1 MCLLQPSI
9 LLEVGRKP
17 NPYLKTVS
25 YTRGKLAFMSKKTR
39 TILLAVAG
47 FILLTVL
54 VYQIPFVKSR
64 LSWRIEVFQIYVK
77 NAVNPPGPV
86 PTALPVTPIPAT
98 PTLAQTSTPVAIEL
112 TPSITPTATFPPLP
126 TQAFMTSPAYEK
138 QTPNNCGP
146 AALSMALHMYGWEGD
161 QSDISDLIKPITGDR
176 NVNPEELRYFV
187 RTQAGW
193 LNMEYRVGG
202 NIELLKRLLA
212 ANYPVIIESVT
223 SLNPADALGPTDD
236 LWAAHYLLIT
246 GYDDATQEFTIQ
258 DTYHGPDL
266 KVSYSKLEE
275 EWRPFN
281 NVYIV
286 MYFPQFE
293 EEMKTLLAS
302 DWDPDLNRQNAL
314 AASQAAT
321 TSSTADGFSWF
332 NYGSNL
338 VYFERYEEAALAY
351 DKARELGLP
360 LRMFRYQFGPFLA
373 YFHSGR
379 NDDLLVLTDY
389 ARSVT
394 EMSEETWLWY
404 GYGLYRKG
412 DNAGALKAWNKADS
426 INPNFFEDQA
436 QNAIHLIQ

>member
-1 MCLLQPSI
+1 
-9 LLEVGRKP
+9 
-17 NPYLKTVS
+17 
-25 YTRGKLAFMSKKTR
+25 MSKKIR
-39 TILLAVAG
+39 NILIAVAGIILLA
-47 FILLTVL
+47 VL

-77 NAVNPPGPV
+77 NSINPPGPV

-98 PTLAQTSTPVAIEL
+98 PTLAQTNTPVAAQL
-112 TPSITPTATFPPLP
+112 TPSITPTATALPLP
-126 TQAFMTSPAYEK
+126 AQAFMTSPNYEK

-146 AALSMALHMYGWEGD
+146 AALSMALHMYGWEGN

-202 NIELLKRLLA
+202 NIEILKRLLA

-236 LWAAHYLLIT
+236 LWAAHYLLLT
-246 GYDDATQEFTIQ
+246 GYDDAAQEFTVQ

-266 KVSYSKLEE
+266 KISYTKLEE

-281 NVYIV
+281 NLFIV

-293 EEMKTLLAS
+293 EEMKTLLGS
-302 DWDPDLNRQNAL
+302 DWDPDMNRQNAL
-314 AASQAAT
+314 SSSLAAT
-321 TSSTADGFSWF
+321 ASSSADGFAWF

-360 LRMFRYQFGPFLA
+360 LRMFRYQFGPFLS

-389 ARSVT
+389 ARGVT

-436 QNAIHLIQ
+436 QNAISLVQ